1 MPFNHTLNINTI
13 LCIVE
18 KSYELL
24 PNIKNRAF
32 LIAQKLNI
40 PIPEAEYYI
49 NVYESN
55 QSEH

>member
-1 MPFNHTLNINTI
+1 MSFNHTLNIKTVLQI
-13 LCIVE
+13 IE

-32 LIAQKLNI
+32 IIAHKLSI

-55 QSEH
+55 SSKY